1 MAEATTGNNL
11 AGLNQGT
18 GIVSR
23 ISSSISNVRKMTSD
37 PAVQKSVPLIFGVI
51 VAFIGLIVFFTMQK
65 SDMTTLFASLPESE
79 KANVI
84 QTLKQNGVDVSLNPS
99 TGEVIVPVKDYHES
113 RMLLAGE
120 GLPSSVPDGYDT
132 LGDMPMGTSRSVE
145 AIKIKQSLEAE
156 LARSVNHISGISSAR
171 VHLAIP
177 EKTVFAREIALPS
190 ASVFVKLSNGRSLGR
205 QQVQSIVH
213 LVASSVPNL
222 PSENITV
229 VDQFGELL
237 SKPSSDVASSA
248 SNEQMSQTMRLGEIY
263 RSRIISLLTPIVGAG
278 NLKAEINV
286 DMNFTKREITEESV
300 DPKGNAL
307 RSEQTSLDE
316 SANPEAR
323 GIPGA
328 LSNAPPL
335 APDLK
340 TKVPEGKDAGGSLKQ
355 RSQTS
360 VKNYEVS
367 RKVETTTAQYG
378 EIKKIKA
385 AVIIREKKIITPEGL
400 VTFEKFSDEKLLEI
414 KSLVQ
419 EALGFDEVRGDSV
432 TVTSSPFVDILEAD
446 VVPWY
451 ENESIK
457 ELAQQLATVLIL
469 AIVIFGALHPLLK
482 RVLVPAGY
490 TSGPGAMAAD
500 DIDDADEKIEVQE
513 GESLEDIKA
522 KLKPKKSAI
531 SAEMLD
537 TANTYDDKVAIIRMI
552 VGDEAGRVSSVFRNM
567 MSQNAKSDEDKG

>member
-11 AGLNQGT
+11 SGLSQNT

-23 ISSSISNVRKMTSD
+23 ISTSISNVRKITSD
-37 PAVQKSVPLIFGVI
+37 PAVQKSIPLIFGVI

-79 KANVI
+79 KAAVI
-84 QTLKQNGVDVSLNPS
+84 QTLKQNGVDVSLNPT
-99 TGEVIVPVKDYHES
+99 TGEVIVPVAEYHES

-120 GLPSSVPDGYDT
+120 GLPSSVPNGYDT

-145 AIKIKQSLEAE
+145 AVKIKQSLEAE
-156 LARSVNHISGISSAR
+156 LSRSINHISGISSAR

-177 EKTVFAREIALPS
+177 EKTVFAREIAHPS
-190 ASVFVKLSNGRSLGR
+190 ASIFVKLSNGRSLGR

-237 SKPSSDVASSA
+237 SKPSSDSSATA

-278 NLKAEINV
+278 NLKAEVNV
-286 DMNFTKREITEESV
+286 DMNFTKSEITEESV

-340 TKVPEGKDAGGSLKQ
+340 TEAPENKGVGANLKQ

-378 EIKKIKA
+378 QITKIKA
-385 AVIIREKKIITPEGL
+385 AVIIREMKSVSPEGT
-400 VTFEKFSDEKLLEI
+400 VTFEKFSDEKLVEI

-419 EALGFDEVRGDSV
+419 EALGFDETRGDSV
-432 TVTSSPFVDILEAD
+432 TVTSSPFVDALEAEI
-446 VVPWY
+446 VPWY

-490 TSGPGAMAAD
+490 TSGVGSVALDEED
-500 DIDDADEKIEVQE
+500 DVDEKIEVQE

-522 KLKPKKSAI
+522 KLKPKKSSI

-537 TANTYDDKVAIIRMI
+537 TANTYDDKVAVIRMI
-552 VGDEAGRVSSVFRNM
+552 VGDEAGRVSSVF
-567 MSQNAKSDEDKG
+567 KGMIEKDS

>member
-1 MAEATTGNNL
+1 MAEATTGNNI
-11 AGLNQGT
+11 AGINQGT
-18 GIVSR
+18 GIISR

-65 SDMTTLFASLPESE
+65 ADMTTLFASLPESE
-79 KANVI
+79 KSVVI
-84 QTLKQNGVDVSLNPS
+84 QTLKQNGVNVSLNPS
-99 TGEVIVPVKDYHES
+99 TGEVTVPLEDYHNS
-113 RMLLAGE
+113 RMLLAAE
-120 GLPSSVPDGYDT
+120 GLPSSVPDGYDN
-132 LGDMPMGTSRSVE
+132 LSDMPMGTSRSVE
-145 AIKIKQSLEAE
+145 AIRIKQSLESE
-156 LARSVNHISGISSAR
+156 LSRSINFISGISSAR

-190 ASVFVKLSNGRSLGR
+190 ASVFVKLSSGRSLGR
-205 QQVQSIVH
+205 QQIQSIVH

-237 SKPSSDVASSA
+237 SKPSSDAASTASS
-248 SNEQMSQTMRLGEIY
+248 EQMSQTMRLGEIY
-263 RSRIISLLTPIVGAG
+263 KSRVISLLTPIVGAG

-286 DMNFTKREITEESV
+286 DMNFTKSEITEESV

-340 TKVPEGKDAGGSLKQ
+340 KEAPESAGAGTNLKQ

-378 EIKKIKA
+378 VIKKIKA
-385 AVIIREKKIITPEGL
+385 AVIIREKKVLTAEGTY
-400 VTFEKFSDEKLLEI
+400 TFETLSKEKLIEI

-419 EALGFDEVRGDSV
+419 EALGFDEARGDSV
-432 TVTSSPFVDILEAD
+432 TVTSSPFVDMLEAD
-446 VVPWY
+446 IEPWY
-451 ENESIK
+451 ENNSIK
-457 ELAQQLATVLIL
+457 EMLQQFATILIL

-482 RVLVPAGY
+482 RVVVPASFS
-490 TSGPGAMAAD
+490 SGGGSMAD
-500 DIDDADEKIEVQE
+500 DEIDIDDEKIEVQE

-537 TANTYDDKVAIIRMI
+537 TANTYDDKVAVIRMI
-552 VGDEAGRVSSVFRNM
+552 VGDEAGRVSSVFKGM
-567 MSQNAKSDEDKG
+567 MGNDARDS

>member
-11 AGLNQGT
+11 SGLNQST

-23 ISSSISNVRKMTSD
+23 ISTSISNVRKITSD
-37 PAVQKSVPLIFGVI
+37 PAVQKSIPLIFGVI

-79 KANVI
+79 KASVI
-84 QTLKQNGVDVSLNPS
+84 QTLKQNGIDVSLNPT
-99 TGEVIVPVKDYHES
+99 TGEVVVPVAEYHES

-120 GLPSSVPDGYDT
+120 GLPSSVPNGYDT

-145 AIKIKQSLEAE
+145 AVKIKQSLEAE
-156 LARSVNHISGISSAR
+156 LSRSINHISGVTSAR

-237 SKPSSDVASSA
+237 SKPSGDSSTTASS
-248 SNEQMSQTMRLGEIY
+248 EQMSQTMRLGEIY
-263 RSRIISLLTPIVGAG
+263 RSRIISLLTPMVGAG
-278 NLKAEINV
+278 NLKAEVNV

-328 LSNAPPL
+328 LSNSPPL

-340 TKVPEGKDAGGSLKQ
+340 KEAPENKGVGANLKQ

-378 EIKKIKA
+378 EVKKIKA
-385 AVIIREKKIITPEGL
+385 AVIIREMKSVSPEG
-400 VTFEKFSDEKLLEI
+400 VVSFEKFSDEKLLEI

-419 EALGFDEVRGDSV
+419 EALGFDEARGDSV
-432 TVTSSPFVDILEAD
+432 TVTSSPFVDALEEEI
-446 VVPWY
+446 VPWY
-451 ENESIK
+451 ENESVK

-490 TSGPGAMAAD
+490 TSGAGVMAAD
-500 DIDDADEKIEVQE
+500 EDDDADDKIEVQE

-522 KLKPKKSAI
+522 KLKPKKSSI

-537 TANTYDDKVAIIRMI
+537 TANTYDDKVAVIRMI
-552 VGDEAGRVSSVFRNM
+552 VGDEAGRVSSVF
-567 MSQNAKSDEDKG
+567 KSMIEKDS

>member
-11 AGLNQGT
+11 AGLDQGT
-18 GIVSR
+18 GIMSRVS
-23 ISSSISNVRKMTSD
+23 STFSNVRRMSAD
-37 PAVQKSVPLIFGVI
+37 PAVQKSVPLVFGVI
-51 VAFIGLIVFFTMQK
+51 VAFIGIIVFFTMQK
-65 SDMTTLFASLPESE
+65 PDMTTLFASLPESE
-79 KANVI
+79 KSAVI

-99 TGEVIVPVKDYHES
+99 TGEVVVPLDAYHQA
-113 RMLLAGE
+113 RMLLAAE
-120 GLPSSVPDGYDT
+120 GLPASVPDGYQS

-156 LARSVNHISGISSAR
+156 LARSVNFISGISSAR

-177 EKTVFAREIALPS
+177 EKTVFARELALPS

-222 PSENITV
+222 PAENITV

-237 SKPSSDVASSA
+237 SKPSSDVSSSV

-263 RSRIISLLTPIVGAG
+263 RSRVISLLTPMVGAG

-286 DMNFTKREITEESV
+286 DMNFTKSQTTTESV

-316 SANPEAR
+316 SANPEAK

-340 TKVPEGKDAGGSLKQ
+340 QTVPDAQNAGNNLKQ

-367 RKVETTTAQYG
+367 KKIETTTAQYG
-378 EIKKIKA
+378 QISKIKA
-385 AVIIREKKIITPEGL
+385 AVIIREKKIIAEDGTGS
-400 VTFEKFSDEKLLEI
+400 FEKLTDKQLLEI

-419 EALGFDEVRGDSV
+419 EALGFDKARGDSV
-432 TVTSSPFVDILEAD
+432 TVTSSPFVDIMEKEIA
-446 VVPWY
+446 PWY
-451 ENESIK
+451 ESSAVK
-457 ELAQQLATVLIL
+457 DLAQQLATVLIL

-482 RVLVPAGY
+482 RVLVP
-490 TSGPGAMAAD
+490 SGFAPGAGSIA
-500 DIDDADEKIEVQE
+500 DIDEDDNDKVEVSE
-513 GESLEDIKA
+513 GETLEDIKA
-522 KLKPKKSAI
+522 KLKPKKTAI

-537 TANTYDDKVAIIRMI
+537 TANTYDDKVAVIRMI
-552 VGDEAGRVSSVFRNM
+552 VGDEAGRVSSVFKRM
-567 MSQNAKSDEDKG
+567 MEKDS

>member
-1 MAEATTGNNL
+1 MAEVATGNDIT
-11 AGLNQGT
+11 GLNKNT

-23 ISSSISNVRKMTSD
+23 ISSSISNVRKMSAD
-37 PAVQKSVPLIFGVI
+37 PAVQKSIPLIFGII
-51 VAFIGLIVFFTMQK
+51 VAFVGLIVFFTMQK
-65 SDMTTLFASLPESE
+65 SEMTTLFATLPESE
-79 KANVI
+79 KAIVI
-84 QTLKQNGVDVSLNPS
+84 QTLKQNGVKASLNPS
-99 TGEVIVPVKDYHES
+99 TGEVVVPVKDYHES

-120 GLPSSVPDGYDT
+120 GIPSSVPDGYDS
-132 LGDMPMGTSRSVE
+132 LGEMPMGTSRSVE

-156 LARSVNHISGISSAR
+156 LSRSINHISGVNSAR

-190 ASVFVKLSNGRSLGR
+190 ASVFVKLANGRSLGR

-237 SKPSSDVASSA
+237 SKPSSDLSA
-248 SNEQMSQTMRLGEIY
+248 SISSEQMSQTMRLGEIY
-263 RSRIISLLTPIVGAG
+263 KSRIISLLTPIVGAG

-286 DMNFTKREITEESV
+286 DMNFTQREITEESV

-307 RSEQTSLDE
+307 RSEQSSLDE

-340 TKVPEGKDAGGSLKQ
+340 TQVPDGKEIGGSLKQ

-360 VKNYEVS
+360 VKNYEIS
-367 RKVETTTAQYG
+367 RKVETTKAQYG

-385 AVIIREKKIITPEGL
+385 AVIVREKKIVSAEG
-400 VTFEKFSDEKLLEI
+400 VVSFQKFSDDKLLEI
-414 KSLVQ
+414 KSLVK
-419 EALGFDEVRGDSV
+419 EALGFDQARGDSV
-432 TVTSSPFVDILEAD
+432 TVTSSPFVDILEEEET
-446 VVPWY
+446 PWY
-451 ENESIK
+451 ESESVK

-490 TSGPGAMAAD
+490 TSGPAAMASD
-500 DIDDADEKIEVQE
+500 DEDDGDEKIEVQE

-522 KLKPKKSAI
+522 KLKPKKAAI

-537 TANTYDDKVAIIRMI
+537 TANTYDDKVAVIRMI
-552 VGDEAGRVSSVFRNM
+552 VGDEAARVSSVFKNM
-567 MSQNAKSDEDKG
+567 MEKE

>member
-1 MAEATTGNNL
+1 MAEVTTGNNL
-11 AGLNQGT
+11 SGLNQST

-23 ISSSISNVRKMTSD
+23 ISTSISNVRKITSD
-37 PAVQKSVPLIFGVI
+37 PAVQKSIPLIFGVI

-79 KANVI
+79 KASVI
-84 QTLKQNGVDVSLNPS
+84 QTLKQNGIDVSLNPT
-99 TGEVIVPVKDYHES
+99 TGEVVVPVAEYHES

-120 GLPSSVPDGYDT
+120 GLPSSVPNGYDT

-145 AIKIKQSLEAE
+145 AVKIKQSLEAE
-156 LARSVNHISGISSAR
+156 LSRSINHISGVTSAR

-237 SKPSSDVASSA
+237 SKPSGDSSTTASS
-248 SNEQMSQTMRLGEIY
+248 EQMSQTMRLGEIY
-263 RSRIISLLTPIVGAG
+263 RSRIISLLTPMVGAG
-278 NLKAEINV
+278 NLKAEVNV

-328 LSNAPPL
+328 LSNSPPL

-340 TKVPEGKDAGGSLKQ
+340 QQAPENKGVGANLKQ

-378 EIKKIKA
+378 EVKKIKA
-385 AVIIREKKIITPEGL
+385 AVIIREMKSVSPEG
-400 VTFEKFSDEKLLEI
+400 VVSFEKFSDEKLLEI

-419 EALGFDEVRGDSV
+419 EALGFDEARGDSV
-432 TVTSSPFVDILEAD
+432 TVTSSPFVDALEEEI
-446 VVPWY
+446 VPWY
-451 ENESIK
+451 ENESVK

-490 TSGPGAMAAD
+490 TSGAGVMAAD
-500 DIDDADEKIEVQE
+500 EDDDADDKIEVQE

-522 KLKPKKSAI
+522 KLKPKKSSI

-537 TANTYDDKVAIIRMI
+537 TANTYDDKVAVIRMI
-552 VGDEAGRVSSVFRNM
+552 VGDEAGRVSSVF
-567 MSQNAKSDEDKG
+567 KSMIEKDS